1 MVLKGRFGLHKKE
14 VVIVSCDGFL
24 KLIICS
30 LRKLVKLWQFQLCK
44 AAEERRMGRNN
55 AVLKNYQSAL
65 KKGKS
70 NLHTLE
76 EKYFK
81 KINVLCGRGIG
92 FILVHCGNCNFYE
105 CCRGRQTLS
114 QGREGE
120 ARSQRRT
127 RSFSSKLLQPS
138 TFKCSQNISNQLD
151 FE

>member
-114 QGREGE
+114 QGREKPDHKGE
-120 ARSQRRT
+120 LDLSAQNYYNLV
-127 RSFSSKLLQPS
+127 LLNVLKIYPTS
-138 TFKCSQNISNQLD
+138 
-151 FE
+151 